1 MEEALRVI
9 LGSEQVAALDSTILD
24 YIVQVLQVGMF
35 VLSPLFDVPFSVLK
49 QSSPSDKPS

>member
-9 LGSEQVAALDSTILD
+9 LGSEQVAALDATILD